1 MVILYAEFNK
11 IMLKNGTSDNFNEAK
26 KENSE
31 SMPLTVIFIFIGRNY
46 NICF

>member
-26 KENSE
+26 RIVFSPEFFRKERATS
-31 SMPLTVIFIFIGRNY
+31 I
-46 NICF
+46 